1 MYTEDRNLHYF
12 REISRIPRKS
22 FHEKAVV
29 DYIQRFAEERGL
41 RFQRDTLHNLILPV
55 PPRSSRGGQIGPLML
70 PAHHRHGLR
79 QGALEHPRLPE
90 RSHRTRVSENG

>member
-29 DYIQRFAEERGL
+29 DYIQHFAEERGL
-41 RFQRDTLHNLILPV
+41 RFQRDTLHNLILWA
-55 PPRSSRGGQIGPLML
+55 PPH
-70 PAHHRHGLR
+70 PAGR
-79 QGALEHPRLPE
+79 AKPP
-90 RSHRTRVSENG
+90 

>member
-41 RFQRDTLHNLILPV
+41 RFQRDTLHNLILWAPAT
-55 PPRSSRGGQIGPLML
+55 PGREGEAPLRCSRPTPTWSAPRSP
-70 PAHHRHGLR
+70 
-79 QGALEHPRLPE
+79 GAPTT
-90 RSHRTRVSENG
+90 S